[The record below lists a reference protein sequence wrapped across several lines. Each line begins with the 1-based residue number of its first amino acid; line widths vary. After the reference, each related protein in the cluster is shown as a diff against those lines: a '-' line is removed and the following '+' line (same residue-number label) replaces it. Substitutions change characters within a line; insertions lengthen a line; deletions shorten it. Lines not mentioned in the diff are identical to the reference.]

1 MLAAAR
7 LTASRLLTSASSA
20 LAFGNQQAMGSA
32 VLLRRPTI
40 CMGPLLLHGQQQQ
53 KVHAS
58 SCSNA
63 SIFGLSKKPQLG
75 LASTISRQYSS
86 ICCSP
91 IQPRPNRLLLEAAAA
106 ITQPARTIIWPR
118 GHLDIVNRRRRM
130 KRHQLK
136 KFRKRCAA
144 MLRDK
149 RLLREKK
156 KEAEFQ
162 EQLHHMKLRTFG
174 SDPFQK
180 IEQQLKLA
188 RRSGYHADLL
198 AKIDVKSGGN
208 IKPKF

>member
-1 MLAAAR
+1 YSGGQPSAWAFIVAWPA
-7 LTASRLLTSASSA
+7 TAKSSRIVMFECIDFWPFKKATA
-20 LAFGNQQAMGSA
+20 
-32 VLLRRPTI
+32 
-40 CMGPLLLHGQQQQ
+40 GPG
-53 KVHAS
+53 V
-58 SCSNA
+58 NN
-63 SIFGLSKKPQLG
+63 F
-75 LASTISRQYSS
+75 STIFLNLLQSN
-86 ICCSP
+86 P
-91 IQPRPNRLLLEAAAA
+91 PRPNRLLLEAAAA

-174 SDPFQK
+174 SDPVQK

-198 AKIDVKSGGN
+198 AKIDVKPGGN